1 MPTEGLQIE
10 HRMKHQKMSGSPVK
24 SNSAGFSLFEMMV
37 YILAASILFAAAFN
51 RYQDFPGEAE
61 RANFMA
67 IQAQLNAAINLQMMQ
82 IIASGGWQNARQL
95 DGMNPMD
102 LMLTTP
108 GNYVGALNG
117 ADIAQLPRRIWYFDR
132 TRGELIYL
140 AENAQNLYLLDGG
153 QRIATERL
161 GFRVINRYSDSGS
174 WEGIVLAP
182 VQPYEWQSV
191 PLSVP
196 EPQTNT
202 VSLGQEG

>member
-10 HRMKHQKMSGSPVK
+10 HRMSYSRLSERPIR
-24 SNSAGFSLFEMMV
+24 SRSAGFSLFELMV

-61 RANFMA
+61 RANFLA

-82 IIASGGWQNARQL
+82 IIASGGWDNARQL
-95 DGMNPMD
+95 DGMNPME

-108 GNYVGALNG
+108 GNYVGALSG
-117 ADIAQLPRRIWYFDR
+117 ADIAQLPRRIWFFDPV
-132 TRGELIYL
+132 RGELVYL
-140 AENAQNLYLLDGG
+140 AENSENLYLLNDG

-161 GFRVINRYSDSGS
+161 GFRVSNRYSGTGS
-174 WEGIVLAP
+174 WEGLVLAP

-191 PLSVP
+191 PLNVP
-196 EPQTNT
+196 EPQQS
-202 VSLGQEG
+202 VIASGQ